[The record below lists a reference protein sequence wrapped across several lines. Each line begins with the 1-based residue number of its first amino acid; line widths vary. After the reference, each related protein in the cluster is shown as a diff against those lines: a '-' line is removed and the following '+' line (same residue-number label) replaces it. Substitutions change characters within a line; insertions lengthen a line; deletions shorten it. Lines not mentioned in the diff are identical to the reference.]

1 MSVIS
6 GKSGTL
12 ILGETVV
19 TPVSN
24 WKLDLAVQSK
34 SYVAN
39 DTGGALR
46 RLAAATDCTGS
57 FQCNATDDGT
67 CPVAVG
73 QGYTAQFQVDQ
84 TGDNYYQAPI
94 LIEKIGVNCDIQ
106 QGEPVAYAV
115 QFGGDGPL
123 LSYGVLA
130 AGLAPAATPGSHA
143 AWPRWL
149 NSGVI

>member
-12 ILGETVV
+12 KLAENVV

-46 RLAAATDCTGS
+46 RLAGAADCAGS
-57 FQCNATDDGT
+57 FQCNATDDGV

-73 QGYTAQFQVDQ
+73 QGFAAELHVDQ
-84 TGDNYYQAPI
+84 SGNNYYQAPI

-106 QGEPVAYAV
+106 QGEPVAYIV
-115 QFGGDGPL
+115 EFSGDGPV

-130 AGLAPAATPGSHA
+130 IAGGS
-143 AWPRWL
+143 
-149 NSGVI
+149 